1 MGLSSEASDEKTVT
15 FMTPPRINA
24 ADEIVAKANVVS
36 GNAVNVSWTS
46 PSSLQ
51 CVPDYTASLCGQD
64 GDCNQ
69 ATVILNPSN
78 HQNPSKQ
85 NRSKYQPGWKD
96 ARSKYLRS
104 HLTRMRMIIQK
115 LVVRILP
122 IELMRVHLMSPW
134 LPMMGPPSP

>member
-51 CVPDYTASLCGQD
+51 CVPDYTASICGQD
-64 GDCNQ
+64 GVCNQ
-69 ATVILNPSN
+69 VTMVSNPGTGLEMEYLASN
-78 HQNPSKQ
+78 LDQCSN
-85 NRSKYQPGWKD
+85 Y
-96 ARSKYLRS
+96 
-104 HLTRMRMIIQK
+104 T
-115 LVVRILP
+115 VRILP
-122 IELMRVHLMSPW
+122 KPILPVRHLHPQPILSEP
-134 LPMMGPPSP
+134 LQATDQSINLG